1 MPQEELAQRFGN
13 SQALK
18 DVITVQIKRVRGEID

>member
-13 SQALK
+13 SQALQ
-18 DVITVQIKRVRGEID
+18 DVITVQVKRVRGEID